1 MSQKRF
7 VKVQGGRLVMRLKQ
21 GMNWLIFWPLV
32 YSANSFKGF
41 FFKKVPYNKM
51 KKKKIAQ
58 EDGEFS
64 IISNLIAKD
73 GINDNNK
80 GLEL

>member
-1 MSQKRF
+1 
-7 VKVQGGRLVMRLKQ
+7 
-21 GMNWLIFWPLV
+21 MNWLIFWPLV
-32 YSANSFKGF
+32 YSANSFKW

-51 KKKKIAQ
+51 MKKKKKIAQ

>member
-7 VKVQGGRLVMRLKQ
+7 VKVQGGRLVMRLKRS
-21 GMNWLIFWPLV
+21 MNWLIFRPFV
-32 YSANSFKGF
+32 YSVNSFKGF

-51 KKKKIAQ
+51 KKKIAQ

>member
-1 MSQKRF
+1 
-7 VKVQGGRLVMRLKQ
+7 MRLKQ

-64 IISNLIAKD
+64 IISNSIAKD

>member
-1 MSQKRF
+1 
-7 VKVQGGRLVMRLKQ
+7 MRLTRT
-21 GMNWLIFWPLV
+21 MNWLIFRPLV

-41 FFKKVPYNKM
+41 FFKKVPYNKMM

-73 GINDNNK
+73 LINDNNK

>member
-1 MSQKRF
+1 
-7 VKVQGGRLVMRLKQ
+7 MRLKQ

>member
-1 MSQKRF
+1 
-7 VKVQGGRLVMRLKQ
+7 MRLKQ

-51 KKKKIAQ
+51 QKKKMKKKIAQ

-64 IISNLIAKD
+64 IISNSIAKD

>member
-1 MSQKRF
+1 
-7 VKVQGGRLVMRLKQ
+7 MRLKQ

-51 KKKKIAQ
+51 KKKKMKKKIAQ